1 MISTLCITFLIFVS
15 WKKGSEKWLKIS
27 PYIFFFMLITNYLI
41 LPIINI
47 FVALYLIIDPKV
59 DLKNIAVES
68 YVVFFLVVST
78 GRVLDYITLIRRTV
92 VLDAKNYL

>member
-1 MISTLCITFLIFVS
+1 
-15 WKKGSEKWLKIS
+15 
-27 PYIFFFMLITNYLI
+27 MLITNYLI

-59 DLKNIAVES
+59 NLKNIAVES

-78 GRVLDYITLIRRTV
+78 GRVLEYITLIRRTV

>member
-1 MISTLCITFLIFVS
+1 
-15 WKKGSEKWLKIS
+15 
-27 PYIFFFMLITNYLI
+27 MLITNYLI

-59 DLKNIAVES
+59 DLKKIAVES

-78 GRVLDYITLIRRTV
+78 GRVLEYITLIRRTV

>member
-1 MISTLCITFLIFVS
+1 
-15 WKKGSEKWLKIS
+15 
-27 PYIFFFMLITNYLI
+27 MLITNYLI

-59 DLKNIAVES
+59 NLKNIAAES
-68 YVVFFLVVST
+68 YVAFFLVVST
-78 GRVLDYITLIRRTV
+78 GRVLEYITLIRRTV

>member
-1 MISTLCITFLIFVS
+1 
-15 WKKGSEKWLKIS
+15 
-27 PYIFFFMLITNYLI
+27 MLITNYLI

-59 DLKNIAVES
+59 ILKNIAAES

-78 GRVLDYITLIRRTV
+78 GRVLEYITLIRRTV

>member
-15 WKKGSEKWLKIS
+15 WKKGPEKWLKIS

-59 DLKNIAVES
+59 DLKKIAVES

-78 GRVLDYITLIRRTV
+78 GRVLEYITLIRRTV

>member
-1 MISTLCITFLIFVS
+1 
-15 WKKGSEKWLKIS
+15 
-27 PYIFFFMLITNYLI
+27 MLITNYLI

-78 GRVLDYITLIRRTV
+78 GRVLEYITLIRRTV